1 MGCPSVRG
9 VPLLVGSCAMPVQ
22 VVASMDWPG
31 MSQYHARVS
40 AQASR
45 LEMIR
50 DLHTFNPAIEGPA
63 AHGGMIK

>member
-1 MGCPSVRG
+1 
-9 VPLLVGSCAMPVQ
+9 MPVQ